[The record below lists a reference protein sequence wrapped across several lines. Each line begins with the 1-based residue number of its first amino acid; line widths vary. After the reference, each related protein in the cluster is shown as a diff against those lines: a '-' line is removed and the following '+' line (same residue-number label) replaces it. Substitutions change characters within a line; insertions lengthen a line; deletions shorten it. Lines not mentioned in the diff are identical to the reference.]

1 MIFFAAARP
10 GHPGAG
16 RENAFADCGR
26 CSSDTALRCGAD
38 RGSLPAGPSVSTT
51 GKTFPSAAEARTAD
65 GNKLA
70 EQQCGSIGTVT
81 QTGRED
87 PVAET
92 ILTVADFSP
101 NRINGVYDNKMYLNH
116 LIGRRMYGDAG
127 A

>member
-1 MIFFAAARP
+1 MPGESAFFLGGAAR
-10 GHPGAG
+10 
-16 RENAFADCGR
+16 
-26 CSSDTALRCGAD
+26 TLRRRMEKRLCRPRPQQVRPRLSGVM
-38 RGSLPAGPSVSTT
+38 RTEGYRRQRPSISTT

-70 EQQCGSIGTVT
+70 EQQRGSIGTVT

-101 NRINGVYDNKMYLNH
+101 NRINGVYDNKLC
-116 LIGRRMYGDAG
+116 I
-127 A
+127 

>member
-1 MIFFAAARP
+1 MKGEVKKCRSKAHFSAAARAP
-10 GHPGAG
+10 
-16 RENAFADCGR
+16 
-26 CSSDTALRCGAD
+26 
-38 RGSLPAGPSVSTT
+38 
-51 GKTFPSAAEARTAD
+51 
-65 GNKLA
+65 
-70 EQQCGSIGTVT
+70 IGTVT

-116 LIGRRMYGDAG
+116 LTGRRMYGDAG

>member
-1 MIFFAAARP
+1 M
-10 GHPGAG
+10 
-16 RENAFADCGR
+16 
-26 CSSDTALRCGAD
+26 
-38 RGSLPAGPSVSTT
+38 
-51 GKTFPSAAEARTAD
+51 AAEARTAD

-70 EQQCGSIGTVT
+70 EQQRGSMGTVT